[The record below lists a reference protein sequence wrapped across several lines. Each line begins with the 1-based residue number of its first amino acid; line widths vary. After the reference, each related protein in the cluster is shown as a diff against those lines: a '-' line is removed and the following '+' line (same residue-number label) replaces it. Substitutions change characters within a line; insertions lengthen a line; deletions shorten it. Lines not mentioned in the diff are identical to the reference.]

1 MSAHIFIAED
11 EAAIITLLK
20 YNLEKEGYK
29 VSFCENGEDALK
41 QIKDKLP
48 DLILMDWM
56 LPDLSGVE
64 ICKNLR
70 DQGLLSVPAG
80 NNVLRFLP
88 PLNIEYEHVETCIE
102 ILKQTLDHM
111 MAE

>member
-41 QIKDKLP
+41 QFKD
-48 DLILMDWM
+48 D
-56 LPDLSGVE
+56 VHYE
-64 ICKNLR
+64 I
-70 DQGLLSVPAG
+70 
-80 NNVLRFLP
+80 
-88 PLNIEYEHVETCIE
+88 
-102 ILKQTLDHM
+102 
-111 MAE
+111 

>member
-11 EAAIITLLK
+11 EASIITLLK

-64 ICKNLR
+64 IC
-70 DQGLLSVPAG
+70 LS
-80 NNVLRFLP
+80 L
-88 PLNIEYEHVETCIE
+88 IHI
-102 ILKQTLDHM
+102 
-111 MAE
+111 

>member
-1 MSAHIFIAED
+1 MS
-11 EAAIITLLK
+11 
-20 YNLEKEGYK
+20 N
-29 VSFCENGEDALK
+29 
-41 QIKDKLP
+41 
-48 DLILMDWM
+48 
-56 LPDLSGVE
+56 VE
-64 ICKNLR
+64 LCTNLR